1 MFKYFEYSY
10 ISTKL
15 NNVCEIEAMSL
26 VDLASKLIPILGLEE
41 DSKLLVE
48 WNKIEG
54 GWNSMWLV
62 KNSFGTMKVRAGFIQ
77 KY

>member
-26 VDLASKLIPILGLEE
+26 VDLESKLIPILGLGE

-48 WNKIEG
+48 WNKTKG

-62 KNSFGTMKVRAGFIQ
+62 KHSFGTMKVREGFIQ

>member
-26 VDLASKLIPILGLEE
+26 VDLESKLIPILGLEE